1 MPLGLLTPPDL
12 STANLVEGMILTA
25 DEVLTTPNNSGKV
38 TRTVSI
44 TLGTNTQEITTY
56 RLRELTSGITVSFVS
71 DATPTAAK
79 VATGLT
85 AAIRANSILNGMV
98 TVSGSLP
105 LILTS
110 RVLGSK
116 SYDFEFVDG
125 GSTPTN
131 LLFFLSPETEGS
143 DAVPLLF
150 GRGLTYSPATSN
162 ASLIAAALSGTNV
175 FAGITGFTQAD
186 LDYVINGSPAYNADA
201 AVNNLRKGRIVVHSA
216 TAVNPTSQV
225 WLNFSGV
232 NRGRFRATDSTLTD
246 NSQITSGAA
255 WLSRTTSAGLAILSL
270 NLP

>member
-12 STANLVEGMILTA
+12 ATANLIEGMILTSQ
-25 DEVLTTPNNSGKV
+25 EVLTTPNNSGKV
-38 TRTVSI
+38 TRTLTVTPSI
-44 TLGTNTQEITTY
+44 SLQEITTY
-56 RLRELTSGITVSFVS
+56 RLRDNTSGITVSFVT
-71 DATPTAAK
+71 DATPTQTEI
-79 VATGLT
+79 VTGL
-85 AAIRANSILNGMV
+85 ANAIRANSILNGMLI
-98 TVSGSLP
+98 VSGTTT

-116 SYDFEFVDG
+116 SYDFDFVDG
-125 GSTPTN
+125 GTTPTN
-131 LLFFLSPETEGS
+131 VLVVGTATEGS

-150 GRGLTYSPATSN
+150 GRGLTYSQATSN
-162 ASLIAAALSGTNV
+162 ASLIAAALSSSNF

-201 AVNNLRKGRIVVHSA
+201 AVNNLRKGRIVVYSA

>member
-12 STANLVEGMILTA
+12 STANLIEGMILTA

-38 TRTVSI
+38 TRTVTI
-44 TLGTNTQEITTY
+44 TPGVTTQEITTY

-71 DATPTAAK
+71 DATPTAAE
-79 VATGLT
+79 VVTGLT
-85 AAIRANSILNGMV
+85 VAIRANSIFNGMV
-98 TVSGSLP
+98 IVSGTTT

-116 SYDFEFVDG
+116 SYDFDFVDG
-125 GSTPTN
+125 ASTPTN
-131 LLFFLSPETEGS
+131 VLAVGAETEGS

-150 GRGLTYSPATSN
+150 GRGLTYSQATSN

-216 TAVNPTSQV
+216 TAVNLTSQV

-232 NRGRFRATDSTLTD
+232 NRGRFRATDSGATD